1 VTIATT
7 RRSRAGALGV
17 GLAAL
22 TATATVPAR
31 AWAYCRTASCDD
43 GAVGAR
49 CVPEQAS
56 DCGVP
61 LAWPSSCVGY
71 SLQRDGSAQIALDEM
86 RPVAERAF
94 RAWSRVDCGA
104 GSPSILAAPL
114 ADVACARAE
123 YVEDGPNANVVV
135 FRDAAWPYPA
145 SAALALTTVTYV
157 LDSGAIRDADLEIN
171 TADATLTTSDTS
183 VEVDLESILTHEA
196 GHVLGLAHS
205 SAEGATMVTDY
216 PPQSLVLRTLEEDD
230 AAAICA
236 AYPPGEKR
244 LCDATPR
251 NGLGTTCDGGEG
263 GGAADAEHG
272 EDDSGCAIASANG
285 YDSRRGLVLAVAIA
299 ASALTRRRRR

>member
-1 VTIATT
+1 
-7 RRSRAGALGV
+7 
-17 GLAAL
+17 
-22 TATATVPAR
+22 
-31 AWAYCRTASCDD
+31 
-43 GAVGAR
+43 
-49 CVPEQAS
+49 
-56 DCGVP
+56 
-61 LAWPSSCVGY
+61 VGY
-71 SLQRDGSAQIALDEM
+71 SLQRDGSAQLALDDV
-86 RPVAERAF
+86 RPIAARAF
-94 RAWSRVDCGA
+94 EAWSDVDCGA

-216 PPQSLVLRTLEEDD
+216 PPQSLVLRTLEADD

-251 NGLGTTCDGGEG
+251 NGLGTTCNGGEG
-263 GGAADAEHG
+263 GGADTDPG
-272 EDDSGCAIASANG
+272 DDDSGCAIASTAG
-285 YDSRRGLVLAVAIA
+285 HASRRGLVLAVAIA
-299 ASALTRRRRR
+299 ASALARRRRP